1 MTIEAG
7 LIGKKRR
14 VMGHDQNQTLR
25 KKKCCKRPKVV
36 RAPRERS
43 VTLQKLFLGCKDAFK
58 GPGTV
63 PSPDDVQML
72 QHILDKMK
80 PEDIGLHS
88 DLLFFN
94 HINGAN
100 GSPSVTYTT
109 TIYQCKNFSLSLFF
123 LPKDGIIPL
132 HNHPGMTVFSK
143 LLVGSMHI
151 KSYDWIDQDHKSDD
165 PALPTKPRLARLKT
179 DKVFSAPCDTSILY
193 PTTGGNIHEF
203 RAVTPCA
210 VLDVLGPPY
219 SSEDGRD
226 CTYYRDLPYSSIS
239 GGTLS
244 KEQGEEKSYQWLE
257 EIETPKE
264 SNMEWIEY
272 RGPQITEMNPLDLLT
287 M

>member
-7 LIGKKRR
+7 LIGKKRA
-14 VMGHDQNQTLR
+14 VMGHDQNKTLR
-25 KKKCCKRPKVV
+25 KKKCCKRRKVGV
-36 RAPRERS
+36 PRARP
-43 VTLQKLFLGCKDAFK
+43 VMLQKLFLGCKDAFK

-63 PSPDDVQML
+63 PL
-72 QHILDKMK
+72 QLILIYIAINKMK

-100 GSPSVTYTT
+100 GTPSVTYTT

-123 LPKDGIIPL
+123 LPANGVIPL

-143 LLVGSMHI
+143 LLLGSMHI
-151 KSYDWIDQDHKSDD
+151 KSYDWIDQDHKPDE
-165 PALPTKPRLARLKT
+165 PALPTKLRLATLKT

-219 SSEDGRD
+219 SGEDGRD

-239 GGTLS
+239 GATVS
-244 KEQGEEKSYQWLE
+244 KEQGVEKNYGWLE
-257 EIETPKE
+257 EIEMPKE

-272 RGPQITEMNPLDLLT
+272 RGPQITEMYPLDLLS